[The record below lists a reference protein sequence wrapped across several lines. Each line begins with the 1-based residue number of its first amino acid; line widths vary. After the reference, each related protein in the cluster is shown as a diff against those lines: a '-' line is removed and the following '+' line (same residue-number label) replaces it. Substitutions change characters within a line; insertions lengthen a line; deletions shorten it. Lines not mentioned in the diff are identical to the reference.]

1 MPAYKPEGLHN
12 LLEEAVSSG
21 DIDAYLKL
29 YEPEATLVRQNGEP
43 ATGHKAISEEIAPFL
58 AMKGRLMV
66 NTAKVVHSGEIAL
79 LHSRGAFKGTAPGG
93 QVMDVPEHD
102 ATEVA
107 RRQHDG
113 TWLIVVNN
121 PWGAS

>member
-1 MPAYKPEGLHN
+1 MPAYKPEELHH

-21 DIDAYLKL
+21 DMDAYLNL
-29 YEPEATLVRQNGEP
+29 YEPEATLVRQNGLP
-43 ATGHKAISEEIAPFL
+43 ATDHKAISEEIAPVL
-58 AMKGRLMV
+58 AVKGKLTV
-66 NTAKVVHSGEIAL
+66 KTAKVVHSGEVAL
-79 LHSRGAFKGTAPGG
+79 MHSRGAFEGIAPDG
-93 QVMDVPEHD
+93 QGIDVPEHD

-113 TWLIVVNN
+113 TWLMVVNN